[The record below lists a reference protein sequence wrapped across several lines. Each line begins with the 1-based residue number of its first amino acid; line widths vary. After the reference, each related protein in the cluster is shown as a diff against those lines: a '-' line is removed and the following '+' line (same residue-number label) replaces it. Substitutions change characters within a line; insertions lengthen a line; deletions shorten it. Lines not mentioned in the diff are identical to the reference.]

1 MRDHADDLAVVE
13 DRGTGVAKRHVEVV
27 VERVGVGVFERSFA
41 ELLYL
46 AADALFINAVAIDS
60 QVARA
65 GYRTNVDIGAVPL
78 IGGLALVI
86 GTCLDG
92 TVVVPNAAVDA
103 VKPVI
108 GTDQRL
114 EVRWYC
120 SCYLRRA
127 R

>member
-78 IGGLALVI
+78 IGGLAFAI
-86 GTCLDG
+86 GACLDG

-103 VKPVI
+103 VKTP
-108 GTDQRL
+108 
-114 EVRWYC
+114 
-120 SCYLRRA
+120 
-127 R
+127 